1 MAKKKTLAETAVDTL
16 TELTGADKKTAGKIV
31 ETVAALAGV
40 ETEKAEKPKIAKKK
54 PAAKTAAKKPAAK
67 KETAKKAAKSEK
79 PAETKSALS
88 KSALP
93 IEYQCKGGKYTGE
106 EIIEKCKAAYR
117 NGSRKTVRSIEVYVK
132 GYKAYFVVNGKDKD
146 EDGKPYFVEL

>member
-1 MAKKKTLAETAVDTL
+1 MPKKKTLAETAVDTL

-40 ETEKAEKPKIAKKK
+40 EAEKAEKPKTAKKK
-54 PAAKTAAKKPAAK
+54 PAAKPAAK

-106 EIIEKCKAAYR
+106 EIIEKCKTAYR

-132 GYKAYFVVNGKDKD
+132 SSKAYFVVNGKDKD
-146 EDGKPYFVEL
+146 EDGKPYFVDL